1 MQQLYIKIEIYVC
14 GIVLSMSGRR
24 CVSLCR
30 ENEVL
35 WREVASLR
43 QMHMKQQHIVS
54 KVKCFLLIFMPP
66 LAGSITF

>member
-1 MQQLYIKIEIYVC
+1 MVC
-14 GIVLSMSGRR
+14 F
-24 CVSLCR
+24 VSR

-54 KVKCFLLIFMPP
+54 KVKCLLPTLTMSVGMGRAF
-66 LAGSITF
+66 AVCFSTA